1 MLQVIYL
8 RKKTFCFQANKQTNK
23 QMHEQKNI
31 FFCRQAADEIF
42 TYCPRIFLWFQVLEF
57 SITDRRKNYLRNI
70 IVNKCENV
78 QSDLTLFQFFSS
90 KANFIVAKRWGTFV
104 RILLSSGFL

>member
-1 MLQVIYL
+1 
-8 RKKTFCFQANKQTNK
+8 
-23 QMHEQKNI
+23 MHEQQKNI
-31 FFCRQAADEIF
+31 FLPAGSRRNFYILSENFSLFSSVR
-42 TYCPRIFLWFQVLEF
+42 F

-70 IVNKCENV
+70 IVNKCEKV